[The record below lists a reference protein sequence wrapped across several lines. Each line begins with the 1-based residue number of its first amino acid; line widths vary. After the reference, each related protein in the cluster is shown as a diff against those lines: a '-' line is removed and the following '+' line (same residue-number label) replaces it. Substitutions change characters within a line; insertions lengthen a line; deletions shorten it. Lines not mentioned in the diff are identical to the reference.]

1 MLTWHHFLADCAGG
15 VAEPAHEGAQVLHR
29 HQPLRGQGVC
39 GRACVRVACCVL
51 RVRSWLNISDHVV
64 KMLAFS
70 AQVAVGGQSG
80 GLLGGGRPG
89 RTAGPRIAAPA
100 GARQPHGLLPIF
112 LPPGRARQHH
122 RPRQGV
128 GSRLHIHPKGA
139 TQQNSHARTHHRTR
153 TPPHTHAHTTAHARL
168 TYW

>member
-29 HQPLRGQGVC
+29 HQPLRGQGVRSC
-39 GRACVRVACCVL
+39 MRACCVL
-51 RVRSWLNISDHVV
+51 RIACAVVVSICDHVV
-64 KMLAFS
+64 KMLAFT

-122 RPRQGV
+122 RPRQGL

-139 TQQNSHARTHHRTR
+139 THQNSHARTHHRTR
-153 TPPHTHAHTTAHARL
+153 TTDLLVTRR
-168 TYW
+168 